1 MICLPMQI
9 EAALQ
14 RNNTPQKLSV
24 ENIYRMQQSLM
35 LSSSQQ
41 VHLHV
46 TTRHVTL
53 LSYNFLTVNYNLCIV
68 SA

>member
-1 MICLPMQI
+1 MQI

-24 ENIYRMQQSLM
+24 ENIYRMQHSLIV
-35 LSSSQQ
+35 SSSQQ

-53 LSYNFLTVNYNLCIV
+53 LGYNFLTVNYYFCV
-68 SA
+68 VTA